1 MIWARIKRILSIG
14 LTADMTEE
22 DRERAMMTQFI
33 SLFFIVIALPYPVI
47 YTIAGVPTLIGLTFS
62 MLALN
67 GLIFYIGAS
76 GNFPLARILL
86 LLFLN
91 FSLLQTQSLWGEAI
105 SLKYGFFL
113 FMILP
118 LLLYPSQQLKSILLF
133 TLIPLVGFLLLHF
146 DFMYYL
152 DWMVLSPEAVQRL
165 QPYVE
170 VSIAGTFCALLS
182 VLGYDL
188 FRRRKREVKIQRA
201 SEKAVQAKSRFYSTI
216 SHEIRTPLNSLIGLA
231 ELMDNTNLDSEQAE
245 YSRVIKLSAE
255 SLMSVVNG
263 VLDYS
268 RIEAQNLEL
277 EEVPFALTQTIREV
291 VDILNIRAQKRG
303 YKIQYQIEDSLDR
316 NLKGDPIRLKQIL
329 MNIIGNAVKFT
340 FEGGIVVR
348 AEDIG
353 LKDQKQMVRISVRDT
368 GIGIPQDKISQLFD
382 PYKQVKQINEG
393 EGAGLGLAI
402 TWELVHL
409 MGGKVWVESEPS
421 RGTTFSVELGF
432 TVLEPS
438 GISTPIAPININREN
453 SQLEILLVEDNPVN
467 QRVVRRMLEK
477 LGFRPDWVAD
487 GQAAIEA
494 TSKKQYDLILM
505 DLELPVLNGIEATK
519 QILFNCRKRTAK
531 SLCPLIIA
539 LTANATVEY
548 QHQCLASGMQD
559 FLTKPV
565 RTKELEKMILNWF
578 PKAKTIEEA

>member
-62 MLALN
+62 MLAIN

-188 FRRRKREVKIQRA
+188 FRRRKREVKIQQA

-438 GISTPIAPININREN
+438 GISTPNAPININREN

-467 QRVVRRMLEK
+467 QQVVRRMLEK

-519 QILFNCRKRTAK
+519 QILFNYQRTEALCRTF
-531 SLCPLIIA
+531 
-539 LTANATVEY
+539 T
-548 QHQCLASGMQD
+548 
-559 FLTKPV
+559 
-565 RTKELEKMILNWF
+565 
-578 PKAKTIEEA
+578 TIE